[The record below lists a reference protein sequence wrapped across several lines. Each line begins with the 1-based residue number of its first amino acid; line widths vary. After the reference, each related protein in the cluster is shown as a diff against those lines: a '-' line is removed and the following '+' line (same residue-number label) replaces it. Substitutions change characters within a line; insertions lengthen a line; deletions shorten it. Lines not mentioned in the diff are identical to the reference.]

1 MGPVGPAGE
10 GMVALDAA
18 LAGLGIGRKF
28 CRQLRA
34 ELRLEDVTRQG
45 SYISG
50 GTCDS
55 TYVYTWVVLEVR
67 FMIGTVCILFVSV
80 ENAYAYICFVLKLDR
95 QRDR

>member
-1 MGPVGPAGE
+1 MPWMIGFGPLDPQDVGPVGAGE

-45 SYISG
+45 RCGEGCVILLI
-50 GTCDS
+50 DMDD
-55 TYVYTWVVLEVR
+55 LEVR
-67 FMIGTVCILFVSV
+67 L
-80 ENAYAYICFVLKLDR
+80 
-95 QRDR
+95 